1 MDTVHFDP
9 EVNRAMC
16 EAMAAGSSEVMA
28 ENLEDTF
35 AATRTLMEQY
45 EQEVIPELEANERF
59 VYAEG

>member
-1 MDTVHFDP
+1 
-9 EVNRAMC
+9 MC
-16 EAMAAGSSEVMA
+16 EAMADGSSEVTT

-45 EQEVIPELEANERF
+45 EQEVIPELEENDRF